1 MKVYYSLILCS
12 LVLFILVSFSPAPDE
27 TERLRQCTTSRNA
40 LFLRLSYST
49 INKTA
54 VIDHPSKAS
63 KLAKYFV
70 QQIKTFSL
78 LLLSGDIETN
88 PGPQLEYTNAKKLS
102 ERHAN
107 KIKFF
112 HINVEDAT
120 YKHIQLQQLVND
132 MGENTVIGFCETWLT
147 ENNEKK
153 LWEFSPKIFKTFRT
167 DRNKTCS
174 IKTKGGGVM
183 ILVPKHLNPKER
195 PDLNQIDPAYFESLW
210 VECNLPGN
218 GKKRQLI
225 NISYCPQKSL
235 KVSFIEQLACS
246 IDKAITENRYHFKFP
261 DLEKISVWISKEDL
275 HDRCTKSFH

>member
-1 MKVYYSLILCS
+1 M
-12 LVLFILVSFSPAPDE
+12 FR
-27 TERLRQCTTSRNA
+27 TQ
-40 LFLRLSYST
+40 
-49 INKTA
+49 
-54 VIDHPSKAS
+54 H
-63 KLAKYFV
+63 
-70 QQIKTFSL
+70 
-78 LLLSGDIETN
+78 TN
-88 PGPQLEYTNAKKLS
+88 
-102 ERHAN
+102 
-107 KIKFF
+107 
-112 HINVEDAT
+112 
-120 YKHIQLQQLVND
+120 IQLQQLVNY

-218 GKKRQLI
+218 GKTRQLI

-235 KVSFIEQLACS
+235 KVFFIEQLACS
-246 IDKAITENRYHFKFP
+246 IDKAITENLPITLMGDFNLNYLSRRARD
-261 DLEKISVWISKEDL
+261 DLDTILVSYNLAPKNTTLPTRV
-275 HDRCTKSFH
+275 H